1 MDEAGYQSGLT
12 RKAKGPLSSGPASEA
27 EGGNIRG
34 NLRVLR
40 KLLAGDY
47 RRRLNTT
54 RWVGNVEVASNVV
67 HIDAASYAELSAD

>member
-1 MDEAGYQSGLT
+1 MQFLLGVRMNQAGYQRGVT

-47 RRRLNTT
+47 GRRLNTT
-54 RWVGNVEVASNVV
+54 R
-67 HIDAASYAELSAD
+67 